1 MSRIS
6 QLTELT
12 TPHDNDL
19 LPIVDVSDTTQASSG
34 STKYIKVGNLPIQ
47 SGVVTDADLQAALA
61 NSPALG
67 GTPTA
72 PTAFLGTNTTQIA
85 TTAFV
90 VAELQSRLS
99 NINGGAPDTVYSLT
113 YSGGTP

>member
-47 SGVVTDADLQAALA
+47 SGVVTDADLQAAL
-61 NSPALG
+61 PAPLAVEEG
-67 GTPTA
+67 RVYTVQENQQV
-72 PTAFLGTNTTQIA
+72 AFRFPIA
-85 TTAFV
+85 V
-90 VAELQSRLS
+90 DGILRVDGILYE
-99 NINGGAPDTVYSLT
+99 V
-113 YSGGTP
+113 

>member
-47 SGVVTDADLQAALA
+47 SGVVTDADLQAALENLGDYLPRTQPTLPNKSWIDGETVKVSRAWILA
-61 NSPALG
+61 N
-67 GTPTA
+67 GTWDD
-72 PTAFLGTNTTQIA
+72 
-85 TTAFV
+85 
-90 VAELQSRLS
+90 E
-99 NINGGAPDTVYSLT
+99 GAWYDNQTWSDN
-113 YSGGTP
+113 

>member
-1 MSRIS
+1 MGYPYSA
-6 QLTELT
+6 QPVL
-12 TPHDNDL
+12 
-19 LPIVDVSDTTQASSG
+19 VSGANIKTIGGESVLGSGDIDAVSS
-34 STKYIKVGNLPIQ
+34 T
-47 SGVVTDADLQAALA
+47 ALQAALA

-72 PTAFLGTNTTQIA
+72 PTAAVATNTTQIA

-90 VAELQSRLS
+90 VAEIQSELS
-99 NINGGAPDTVYSLT
+99 GISGGAPDTVYTLG

>member
-47 SGVVTDADLQAALA
+47 SGVVTDADLQAAI
-61 NSPALG
+61 
-67 GTPTA
+67 
-72 PTAFLGTNTTQIA
+72 Q
-85 TTAFV
+85 
-90 VAELQSRLS
+90 AELAD
-99 NINGGAPDTVYSLT
+99 IDGGAPDTT
-113 YSGGTP
+113 FEEEIDGGTP

>member
-1 MSRIS
+1 MSKV
-6 QLTELT
+6 TELADLQ
-12 TPHDNDL
+12 TPALGDL
-19 LPIVDVSDTTQASSG
+19 LPIIDVSDTSMAGTG
-34 STKYIKVGNLPIQ
+34 TNKKITVGDLLGDYTTN
-47 SGVVTDADLQAALA
+47 ADLLAALA
-61 NSPALG
+61 NSPSLG

-72 PTAFLGTNTTQIA
+72 PTASLGTNTTQIA